1 VYSLN
6 QFAACNLKQVQE
18 VRRAVETERERSKS
32 AYEALLVAARK
43 DSETRAQDMIKYV
56 AQMRDE
62 LLQMDCRARGSRQ
75 KWT

>member
-1 VYSLN
+1 M
-6 QFAACNLKQVQE
+6 
-18 VRRAVETERERSKS
+18 ETERERSKS
-32 AYEALLVAARK
+32 AYEALLVATCT